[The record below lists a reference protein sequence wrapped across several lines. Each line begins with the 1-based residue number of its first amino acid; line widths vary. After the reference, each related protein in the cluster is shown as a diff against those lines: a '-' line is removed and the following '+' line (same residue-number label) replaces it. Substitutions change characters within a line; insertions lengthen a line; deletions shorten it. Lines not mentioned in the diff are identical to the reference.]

1 MDLTDDLR
9 IETPEQI
16 DLEFE
21 LAGLGT
27 RTVSWIVDA
36 FVKLAIT
43 FLTMIV
49 VTIILG
55 FLEIKQRDSDWLK
68 YSTAFIG
75 MAVAFFWILYDIVFE
90 TWWSGQTPGKRAM
103 GARVVRDGG
112 APVDFTASCIR
123 NFLAMADFLPIG
135 YLFGAL
141 LIALTGKRQR
151 LGDIAAG
158 TLVIRERK
166 QGTPARTDKMVEQ
179 FASAE
184 ITFTAAQLG
193 RCTAEDRRILRSF
206 MQRLFQ
212 MPPAAR
218 FKLAGRLVE
227 TMQKRMETPPA
238 ESLDSPGNVAWLASL
253 LRDIDRKSERGY

>member
-1 MDLTDDLR
+1 MDLTDELR

-27 RTVSWIVDA
+27 RTVSWMVDA
-36 FVKLAIT
+36 LIKWLLT

-55 FLEIKQRDSDWLK
+55 FLEIKQQDSDWLK
-68 YSTAFIG
+68 YGGAFIG
-75 MAVAFFWILYDIVFE
+75 MVVLFFWILYDIVFE
-90 TWWSGQTPGKRAM
+90 TLWSGQTPGKRTM

-123 NFLAMADFLPIG
+123 NFLAMADFLPMG
-135 YLFGAL
+135 YLLGAT
-141 LIALTGKRQR
+141 LIALTEKRQR
-151 LGDIAAG
+151 LGDMAAG
-158 TLVIRERK
+158 TVIIRERK
-166 QGTPARTDKMVEQ
+166 QGSPARTEKMIEQ

-184 ITFTAAQLG
+184 ITFSAAQLT

-206 MQRLFQ
+206 VQRLFQ
-212 MPPAAR
+212 MPPTAR
-218 FKLAGRLVE
+218 FKLAARLVE
-227 TMQKRMETPPA
+227 SMQKRMEMPPA
-238 ESLDSPGNVAWLASL
+238 GVMNGPANIAWLCSL